1 MGCIALQGS
10 HGGLGLS
17 ALLNALDVDLNTIVQ
32 PDDQGEIASVI
43 LGHMAGWQPGQ
54 TGNATQGLNLHMY
67 FGHWVD
73 GQTFQVEPTSDSD
86 ESVVFPASVLCQE
99 LVTEP
104 ADLMFQLPIE
114 GGVVPFALER
124 VQVSGQLEIQNAGFS
139 LSEGTIIGYIAET
152 SIRRIVSS
160 MQETCRSNPQDPV
173 CESVSFLLNGD
184 AEFVTSNIVLPF
196 LHGLDAHLD
205 PASGTAQDCV
215 GDECNA
221 MSICIRFT
229 SEPVSILESN

>member
-1 MGCIALQGS
+1 MEALGS
-10 HGGLGLS
+10 LRC
-17 ALLNALDVDLNTIVQ
+17 NALDVDLNTIVQ
-32 PDDQGEIASVI
+32 PDDQVKSHRLFWVI
-43 LGHMAGWQPGQ
+43 WRAGSLVKRVMDS
-54 TGNATQGLNLHMY
+54 GLNLHMY
-67 FGHWVD
+67 AGHWVD
-73 GQTFQVEPTSDSD
+73 GQTFHVEPTSDSD

-114 GGVVPFALER
+114 GGIVPFALER